1 MSICIVSLSDQSFFT
16 IVTAALEAYKVDHAK
31 HDSDEPEQYLET
43 FGNLW
48 GYRSEDTAGKK
59 VFRVVMADVSTA
71 AERSQGFVIDKPE
84 SYDAKSRFIETYY
97 PELSFIGDYHSHPYT
112 IQGDGVK
119 TELDLERNELYQF
132 SSCDFKSVKHQQE
145 IGRKYNVGLVAT
157 VYERDKSIKRSRKH
171 IDEKSCIRFQYQ
183 NMTIWI
189 KAYVWTGADY
199 RRKADKM
206 VCLICPNLGFNA
218 G

>member
-1 MSICIVSLSDQSFFT
+1 MSTCVVSLSDQSFFT

-31 HDSDEPEQYLET
+31 HGSDEPEQYLET

-48 GYRSEDTAGKK
+48 GYRSEEITGKK

-71 AERSQGFVIDKPE
+71 AERSQGFVIDKEE
-84 SYDAKSRFIETYY
+84 SYNAKLNFIETYY
-97 PELSFIGDYHSHPYT
+97 PELNYLGDYHSHPYT

-132 SSCDFKSVKHQQE
+132 SSGDFKSVKHQQE
-145 IGRKYNVGLVAT
+145 IGRKYSVGLVAT

-189 KAYVWTGADY
+189 KAYVWTGTDC

-206 VCLICPNLGFNA
+206 VRLICPNLGFNA